1 MPKGKTPRRG
11 RKRASRQAAPPA
23 TPQAARIVA
32 APVAVA
38 PPGSTEAKKERVVRR
53 ASTVDYSYVRRDVQ
67 RILLL
72 AAVAIATI
80 LVLSFF
86 LP

>member
-1 MPKGKTPRRG
+1 MPKGKTPRKG
-11 RKRASRQAAPPA
+11 RKRGSRQAAPPA
-23 TPQAARIVA
+23 KPQASRVVA

-38 PPGSTEAKKERVVRR
+38 PPGSTEAKKERIIRR

-67 RILLL
+67 RILILT
-72 AAVAIATI
+72 VIVITTI
-80 LVLSFF
+80 VVLSFF

>member
-1 MPKGKTPRRG
+1 MPKGKSTRRT
-11 RKRASRQAAPPA
+11 RKRGGRPAPQPA
-23 TPQAARIVA
+23 TPQATRAVA

-38 PPGSTEAKKERVVRR
+38 PPGSTEAKKERVTRR
-53 ASTVDYSYVRRDVQ
+53 ASTVDYSYVRRDIQ

-72 AAVAIATI
+72 TAMAITTI
-80 LVLSFF
+80 VVLSFF

>member
-1 MPKGKTPRRG
+1 MPKGKPPRRK
-11 RKRASRQAAPPA
+11 RKRTSRQAAPPA
-23 TPQAARIVA
+23 KPQAARVVA
-32 APVAVA
+32 TPLAVA
-38 PPGSTEAKKERVVRR
+38 PPGSTEAKKERVIRR

-72 AAVAIATI
+72 TAIAITTI
-80 LVLSFF
+80 IVLSFF